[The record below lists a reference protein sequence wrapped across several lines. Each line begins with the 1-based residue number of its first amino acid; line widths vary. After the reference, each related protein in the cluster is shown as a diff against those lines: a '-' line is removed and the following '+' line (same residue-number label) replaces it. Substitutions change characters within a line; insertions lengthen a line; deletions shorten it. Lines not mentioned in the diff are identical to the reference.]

1 MFTLC
6 AICFLA
12 WAVTSVVG
20 EKLEVERSIVVLYA
34 VLGVSF
40 LLGVPGAAEPG
51 TGFKEWCMFLAYS
64 SGVFFILASLQ
75 RVPNGIERLITG
87 FGVSGLIVLAT
98 LYLLLFVHAGDE
110 DFRPNLHMLED
121 NLPFLTPFILYYL
134 HEQGRSRP
142 AFTVLALLAAII
154 GYVVLS
160 QGRSAL
166 LGLVVA
172 LGCYGALVLRWRTRT
187 LVAVASIM
195 MSVLVASYGHQ
206 FVRGA
211 WSRQAL
217 IEAVDDFTSYR
228 SMLWRQALAAPPNNP
243 LVGVGMGNTSR
254 NRSLMSMKIRRTGV
268 VAQAK
273 HFHNFLFD
281 AWYETG
287 IIGLMSLLAWLGL
300 MLRRGVRA
308 WRSAAGLAQ
317 QHAGLFLAA
326 SMAILTSAL
335 FSFSYRSKPFSIYL
349 FIFLAALAFLD
360 QPRRTLP

>member
-6 AICFLA
+6 AICFLV
-12 WAVTSVVG
+12 WALTSVVG

-34 VLGVSF
+34 VLVVAF
-40 LLGVPGAAEPG
+40 LLGVPGAAEPD

-64 SGVFFILASLQ
+64 SGFFFILASLQ
-75 RVPNGIERLITG
+75 TVPNAIERLITG
-87 FGVSGLIVLAT
+87 FGVSGLMVLVT

-110 DFRPNLHMLED
+110 DFRPSRQMLED

-134 HEQGRSRP
+134 HQQGLKRP
-142 AFTVLALLAAII
+142 AVPVLALLAAII
-154 GYVVLS
+154 GYIVLS

-187 LVAVASIM
+187 LVAITSIIM
-195 MSVLVASYGHQ
+195 AVLVASYGNQ
-206 FVRGA
+206 FVSEA

-217 IEAVDDFTSYR
+217 IGAVDDFTSYR

-243 LVGVGMGNTSR
+243 LVGVGMGNASR
-254 NRSLMSMKIRRTGV
+254 NRSVMSMKIPRTAV

-273 HFHNFLFD
+273 HFHNFLLD

-308 WRSAAGLAQ
+308 WQSADGLAQ

-335 FSFSYRSKPFSIYL
+335 FSFSYRSKPFAIYL

-360 QPRRTLP
+360 QSRRTVP

>member
-1 MFTLC
+1 M
-6 AICFLA
+6 
-12 WAVTSVVG
+12 
-20 EKLEVERSIVVLYA
+20 
-34 VLGVSF
+34 
-40 LLGVPGAAEPG
+40 
-51 TGFKEWCMFLAYS
+51 
-64 SGVFFILASLQ
+64 ASLQ
-75 RVPNGIERLITG
+75 RVPNGIERLIAG
-87 FGVSGLIVLAT
+87 FGLSGLIVVVT
-98 LYLLLFVHAGDE
+98 LYLMLFVHAGDE
-110 DFRPNLHMLED
+110 DFHPNLHMLED

-134 HEQGRSRP
+134 HERGPKGP

-154 GYVVLS
+154 GYIVLS

-187 LVAVASIM
+187 LVAVTSVIVA
-195 MSVLVASYGHQ
+195 VLVGSYGHQ

-211 WSRQAL
+211 WSRQAV

-228 SMLWRQALAAPPNNP
+228 STLWRQALAAPPDNQ

-254 NRSLMSMKIRRTGV
+254 NRSLMSMKIRQSAV
-268 VAQAK
+268 VARAK
-273 HFHNFLFD
+273 HLHNFLFD

-308 WRSAAGLAQ
+308 WRSADGFAQ
-317 QHAGLFLAA
+317 QHAGVFLAA

-335 FSFSYRSKPFSIYL
+335 LSFSYRSKPFSIYL
-349 FIFLAALAFLD
+349 FILLAALAFLD
-360 QPRRTLP
+360 QSQRKVA

>member
-1 MFTLC
+1 
-6 AICFLA
+6 AIVALY
-12 WAVTSVVG
+12 G
-20 EKLEVERSIVVLYA
+20 ILIVA
-34 VLGVSF
+34 F
-40 LLGVPGAAEPG
+40 LLGVPGAAEPDS
-51 TGFKEWCMFLAYS
+51 GFKQWCTFLAYS

-98 LYLLLFVHAGDE
+98 LYLLLFVHVGDE
-110 DFRPNLHMLED
+110 DFRPNRHMLED

-134 HEQGRSRP
+134 HDHGPKRP
-142 AFTVLALLAAII
+142 AVPVLALLAAII
-154 GYVVLS
+154 GYILLS
-160 QGRSAL
+160 RGRSAL

-187 LVAVASIM
+187 LVAVTSIII
-195 MSVLVASYGHQ
+195 SVLVASYGNQ
-206 FVRGA
+206 FLRGA
-211 WSRQAL
+211 WSRQAV

-228 SMLWRQALAAPPNNP
+228 STLWRQALAAPPDNP
-243 LVGVGMGNTSR
+243 FVGVGMGNTSR
-254 NRSLMSMKIRRTGV
+254 NRSLMSMKIRQSTV
-268 VAQAK
+268 VAHAK
-273 HFHNFLFD
+273 HFHNFLLD

-326 SMAILTSAL
+326 SMSILTSAL
-335 FSFSYRSKPFSIYL
+335 FSFSYRSKPFSLYL

-360 QPRRTLP
+360 QSRRPVP

>member
-6 AICFLA
+6 AIFFLT
-12 WAVTSVVG
+12 WASISVVG
-20 EKLEVERSIVVLYA
+20 EKLEVERAIVALYGILVVA
-34 VLGVSF
+34 F
-40 LLGVPGAAEPG
+40 LLGVPGAAEPD
-51 TGFKEWCMFLAYS
+51 TGFKEWCKFLAYS

-75 RVPNGIERLITG
+75 RVPNGIEHLITG

-110 DFRPNLHMLED
+110 DFRPNRHMLED

-134 HEQGRSRP
+134 HEQGPRRP
-142 AFTVLALLAAII
+142 AFTVLVLLVAII
-154 GYVVLS
+154 GYILLS

-172 LGCYGALVLRWRTRT
+172 LGCYGALVFRWRTLT
-187 LVAVASIM
+187 LVAVASIV
-195 MSVLVASYGHQ
+195 MSVLVAGYGNQ

-211 WSRQAL
+211 WSRQGV

-228 SMLWRQALAAPPNNP
+228 STLWRQALAAPPDN
-243 LVGVGMGNTSR
+243 LLTGVGMGNTSR
-254 NRSLMSMKIRRTGV
+254 NRSLMSMKIRESAV

-273 HFHNFLFD
+273 HLHNFLFD

-308 WRSAAGLAQ
+308 WRSADGRAQ

-335 FSFSYRSKPFSIYL
+335 FSFSYRSKPFAIYL

-360 QPRRTLP
+360 QSRRTVP

>member
-1 MFTLC
+1 MLLS
-6 AICFLA
+6 FLA
-12 WAVTSVVG
+12 YRG
-20 EKLEVERSIVVLYA
+20 R
-34 VLGVSF
+34 
-40 LLGVPGAAEPG
+40 EPD
-51 TGFKEWCMFLAYS
+51 TGFKEWCKFIAYS
-64 SGVFFILASLQ
+64 SGCFFILASLQ
-75 RVPNGIERLITG
+75 RVPNPIERLIAG

-98 LYLLLFVHAGDE
+98 LYLMLLVHAGDE
-110 DFRPNLHMLED
+110 DFRPNQHILED

-134 HEQGRSRP
+134 HEQGAKRWP
-142 AFTVLALLAAII
+142 VLAFLAAIT
-154 GYVVLS
+154 GYIVLS
-160 QGRSAL
+160 QGRAAL

-187 LVAVASIM
+187 LAAGAFVII
-195 MSVLVASYGHQ
+195 SVVVGIYGDQ

-217 IEAVDDFTSYR
+217 IEAVDDCTILIDALAR
-228 SMLWRQALAAPPNNP
+228 ALAAPPNHP

-254 NRSLMSMKIRRTGV
+254 SQSLMSMKIRQSSV

-300 MLRRGVRA
+300 MLRRGVRV

-349 FIFLAALAFLD
+349 FILLGALAFLINPGVRSHD
-360 QPRRTLP
+360 LSQR

>member
-1 MFTLC
+1 MFTLS
-6 AICFLA
+6 AIFFLA
-12 WAVTSVVG
+12 WALTSVVG

-34 VLGVSF
+34 ALVVAF
-40 LLGVPGAAEPG
+40 LLGVPGAAEPD
-51 TGFKEWCMFLAYS
+51 TGFKEWCKFIAYS
-64 SGVFFILASLQ
+64 SGCFFILASLQ
-75 RVPNGIERLITG
+75 RVPNPIERLIAG
-87 FGVSGLIVLAT
+87 FGVSGLIVLVT
-98 LYLLLFVHAGDE
+98 LYLMLFVHAGDE
-110 DFRPNLHMLED
+110 DFRPNQHMLED

-134 HEQGRSRP
+134 HEQGAKRWP
-142 AFTVLALLAAII
+142 VLALLAAIT
-154 GYVVLS
+154 GYIVLS
-160 QGRSAL
+160 QGRAAL

-187 LVAVASIM
+187 LAAGAFVII
-195 MSVLVASYGHQ
+195 SVVVGIYGDQ

-228 SMLWRQALAAPPNNP
+228 STLWRQALAAPPNHP

-254 NRSLMSMKIRRTGV
+254 NRSLMSMKIRQSGV

-308 WRSAAGLAQ
+308 WQFADGPAQ

-326 SMAILTSAL
+326 SMAIVTSAL
-335 FSFSYRSKPFSIYL
+335 FSISYRSKPFSIYL

-360 QPRRTLP
+360 QSRRTVP

>member
-1 MFTLC
+1 
-6 AICFLA
+6 
-12 WAVTSVVG
+12 
-20 EKLEVERSIVVLYA
+20 
-34 VLGVSF
+34 
-40 LLGVPGAAEPG
+40 
-51 TGFKEWCMFLAYS
+51 
-64 SGVFFILASLQ
+64 
-75 RVPNGIERLITG
+75 
-87 FGVSGLIVLAT
+87 VLAT
-98 LYLLLFVHAGDE
+98 LYLMLLVHASDE
-110 DFRPNLHMLED
+110 DFRPSRQMLED

-134 HEQGRSRP
+134 HEQGPKRP
-142 AFTVLALLAAII
+142 AFTVLALLAAIT
-154 GYVVLS
+154 GYILLS

-166 LGLVVA
+166 LGLVVV
-172 LGCYGALVLRWRTRT
+172 LVCYGALVLRWRIRT
-187 LVAVASIM
+187 LVAVTSLITA
-195 MSVLVASYGHQ
+195 VLVASYGNQ

-211 WSRQAL
+211 WSRQAV

-254 NRSLMSMKIRRTGV
+254 NRSLLSMKIRRSAV

-308 WRSAAGLAQ
+308 WRSADGFAQ

-335 FSFSYRSKPFSIYL
+335 FSFSYRSKPFSVYL

-360 QPRRTLP
+360 QSRRTVP